1 MDILRLLDQANLIQ
15 DYEIQD
21 FRRWSG
27 GMYYKL
33 KIVFIDESIL
43 FAREYI
49 DESERNYAFHWQD
62 KNERFITRWDNAP
75 HHHNIVTF
83 PHHKHNQ
90 ENQVV
95 DSIEITIKE
104 VIDIIQMEIAHY

>member
-1 MDILRLLDQANLIQ
+1 MDILRLLDQADWIQ

-21 FRRWSG
+21 FRQWSG
-27 GMYYKL
+27 GAYYKL
-33 KIVFIDESIL
+33 KIAFKDESIL

-62 KNERFITRWDNAP
+62 KNGHLIMRWDNAP
-75 HHHNIVTF
+75 HHRNIVTF

-90 ENQVV
+90 ENQVLESV
-95 DSIEITIKE
+95 EITIKE
-104 VIDIIQMEIAHY
+104 VIDIIKMKIVHQ